1 MKATHRL
8 TYLRRPHS
16 KQNVRQAHRHPEPCR
31 AASRQARQLGVM
43 APIPADATL
52 KLDTLYEGFNK
63 EFRDV
68 PEVTAQVLH
77 DWLLQAQ
84 ASEAPAPLL
93 VDVRTPAEQQVSMLP
108 GPDAVTQREFEERGP
123 EAFRGR
129 RIVCYCTAG
138 YRSGLFADKSRRS
151 HGLDTYNLRGGI
163 LAWTQAGYPLTDP
176 RDGAPTRRVHVFSKD
191 WALQGEGYEP
201 VVFQR
206 PLVALGRAAL
216 GGLWRSGLRLLWRG
230 GGGGGKPVDS
240 SKESS
245 GPGE

>member
-1 MKATHRL
+1 
-8 TYLRRPHS
+8 
-16 KQNVRQAHRHPEPCR
+16 
-31 AASRQARQLGVM
+31 M

-77 DWLLQAQ
+77 DWLLQAQVGLSEAARTQQPPYNLHYPRLMRAKSRSRASKSLRPAQ